1 MLHFL
6 CTGGVSG
13 LSCAGDPLVL
23 PARLIGSQTFRHRLT
38 AASGVVMPKKGW
50 VWEGRQAEPV
60 QTGHFALG
68 PTSEVLDSSAVRLEE
83 TVGRAC
89 DQHTSGTPI
98 SVGVRILS
106 HTICP
111 SFAHIL
117 TALALAAAHLSWSQ
131 PSTLSTDFMCQEEDL
146 GRGLALVHAIRDSA
160 SLRLRIDRLSR
171 PSQRQGHRMT
181 RYDTAIR

>member
-23 PARLIGSQTFRHRLT
+23 PARLIGSQTLRRRLT

-68 PTSEVLDSSAVRLEE
+68 PTSWIHQLLDLKRRSAVLA
-83 TVGRAC
+83 TN
-89 DQHTSGTPI
+89 TP
-98 SVGVRILS
+98 REPEYL
-106 HTICP
+106 
-111 SFAHIL
+111 
-117 TALALAAAHLSWSQ
+117 
-131 PSTLSTDFMCQEEDL
+131 
-146 GRGLALVHAIRDSA
+146 
-160 SLRLRIDRLSR
+160 
-171 PSQRQGHRMT
+171 
-181 RYDTAIR
+181 